1 MAAALVFAEVLQK
14 KHKKHRLYLPVI
26 LASIL
31 NGRVQS
37 DDFLATQM
45 LILDSKTVKELRD
58 EMDEGNE
65 VATIQVNKES
75 SPSEVMETFNFMRKY
90 YFKTIAVAND
100 DKLVAVFNDE
110 PYRKL
115 PDTVSNLQRDRKWYR
130 QHMNGVSYKAIYKLE
145 KNVTE
150 GAIIR
155 AIKQY
160 RDFLKGV

>member
-1 MAAALVFAEVLQK
+1 NWAPQ
-14 KHKKHRLYLPVI
+14 RL
-26 LASIL
+26 
-31 NGRVQS
+31 
-37 DDFLATQM
+37 
-45 LILDSKTVKELRD
+45 
-58 EMDEGNE
+58 
-65 VATIQVNKES
+65 